1 MRSLIRR
8 RVPVL
13 DPAPSRWRY
22 RLERLMLT
30 PLFRSF
36 LKVGVPV
43 FLVFFIAGAWL
54 SSAEN
59 RTMLTDA
66 MAELR
71 VQIEQRPEFTMR
83 LMAIDG
89 AEDALREE
97 IRAVLPYDFPLSS
110 FDIELEE
117 ARAAV
122 AALNAVES
130 ATVRIRPGGILQ
142 VDVVPRVP
150 VAVWRGHDG
159 LKLIDLEGRFVAPI
173 SARADRADLPLVA
186 GDGARDVVGEAL
198 ELIAAA
204 GPLQSEIRGLVRMGE
219 RRWDIVLASGQR
231 LLLPEERPRQALER
245 IIALDQARD
254 MLARDVAIVDMRNAA
269 RPVLR
274 LSIAAAEG
282 LRQVQGLETQ

>member
-1 MRSLIRR
+1 MRPLIRR
-8 RVPVL
+8 APIL

-22 RLERLMLT
+22 RVHRLMLT
-30 PLFRSF
+30 PLFRAF
-36 LKVGVPV
+36 LKVGVPA
-43 FLVFFIAGAWL
+43 FLIVFIAGAWL

-59 RTMLTDA
+59 RGRLTDGLA
-66 MAELR
+66 DLR
-71 VQIEQRPEFTMR
+71 AQIEQRPEFTVR

-110 FDIELEE
+110 FDIDLEE
-117 ARAAV
+117 ARATV

-130 ATVRIRPGGILQ
+130 ATIRIRPGGILQ
-142 VDVVPRVP
+142 VDVTPRVP

-159 LKLIDLEGRFVAPI
+159 LKLIDLDGRFVAPLP
-173 SARADRADLPLVA
+173 ARAERADLPLVA

-198 ELIAAA
+198 DLIAAA
-204 GPLQSEIRGLVRMGE
+204 GPLQGDIRGLVRMGE

-231 LLLPEERPRQALER
+231 LLLPEDRPRQALER

-254 MLARDVAIVDMRNAA
+254 MLSRDVTVVDMRNAA

-274 LSIAAAEG
+274 LTDSAADG
-282 LRQVQGLETQ
+282 LRQVRGLETQ